1 MATLDVLRL
10 GLSMV
15 AARWPTLLTI
25 FLFGAAARYAVL
37 WGVVLLSRI
46 HTNLALFAL
55 PLAPLATLSAML
67 LMLRLLEPDLDPL
80 APPPAGGS
88 VLKDR
93 LAMLSSVLVPFLVLY
108 AAQGYLAKDTRIFV
122 HSLFLDAYLDSGFDK
137 LDERFDYLD
146 GAPLVILI
154 VVALAI
160 RWAIDRFDLAEKHA
174 GIGIF
179 GGYVEVLWMVT
190 LAKTFSNYL
199 GTARD
204 WVFERRAV
212 DATVTWWHEF
222 VDQLGWF
229 TAPLRWATQAV
240 TNLLT
245 HADVV
250 FVIPIAWLVTGAVV
264 YNRRIEGELDAVRQ
278 SREWFARQRER
289 VPTPVRRWTR
299 DVGGSLVDRFNGVL
313 KGMRVVAVAGFAPVL
328 LFCLVFVLARQ
339 ARDLVVEI
347 FRWVIGPR
355 SPDTFYALEPYLTM
369 AADAAYTILLVALLS
384 AAIHRIGADLPA
396 ALEENVQEETAR
408 QEKALE
414 ENVQDEN
421 AVPGKAPTRRDGESS
436 ILPA

>member
-1 MATLDVLRL
+1 MTGLRAGVVETLGVLRL

-46 HTNLALFAL
+46 QTNLALFTL
-55 PLAPLATLSAML
+55 PLAPLATLTAML
-67 LMLRLLEPDLDPL
+67 LMLRLLEPDADLL
-80 APPPAGGS
+80 AARAGSPAETGTT
-88 VLKDR
+88 VVKDR

-108 AAQGYLAKDTRIFV
+108 AAQGYLTKDTRIFV
-122 HSLFLDAYLDSGFDK
+122 NALFLDAYLDSGFDK

-154 VVALAI
+154 VVALSI
-160 RWAIDRFDLAEKHA
+160 RWAIDRFDLADKHA

-190 LAKTFSNYL
+190 LAKNFSNYL

-212 DATVTWWHEF
+212 DATITWWHEF

-229 TAPLRWATQAV
+229 TAPLRWATQAI

-250 FVIPIAWLVTGAVV
+250 FVIPVAWLVTGAVV
-264 YNRRIEGELDAVRQ
+264 YNRRIEGELKAVRS

-299 DVGGSLVDRFNGVL
+299 DVGGSLVERFDGVL
-313 KGMRVVAVAGFAPVL
+313 KGMRVVAIAGFAPVL

-339 ARDLVVEI
+339 ARDLVIEV
-347 FRWVIGPR
+347 FRWVIGPQ
-355 SPDTFYALEPYLTM
+355 SPDMFYAIEPYLTM
-369 AADAAYTILLVALLS
+369 VADAAYTILLVGLLS
-384 AAIHRIGADLPA
+384 AAIHRIGVNLPG
-396 ALEENVQEETAR
+396 ALDKPDAP
-408 QEKALE
+408 EKQAGRE
-414 ENVQDEN
+414 
-421 AVPGKAPTRRDGESS
+421 ASVPS
-436 ILPA
+436 